1 MVYIPYNNGRYN
13 KDWINMHITAIK
25 VKFLDDVKLELTY
38 QDGKII
44 RFDMASM
51 FSKFPQL
58 EELRRNRELFTRG
71 HLDPGG
77 YGIIWNEDLDFD
89 TTSIYEDGEVVG
101 QEETTINQQIGTLLL
116 KTREQ
121 LNITQTELS
130 KLSHVDQGDISKIER
145 GTGNPTIAK
154 INKLFAALGK
164 SISLTLL

>member
-1 MVYIPYNNGRYN
+1 
-13 KDWINMHITAIK
+13 MHITATK

-44 RFDMASM
+44 RYDMSVM

-58 EELRRNRELFTRG
+58 EELRRDRELFTHG

-77 YGIIWNEDLDFD
+77 YGVLWNEDLDFD

-101 QEETTINQQIGTLLL
+101 YEETTINQQIGTLLL
-116 KTREQ
+116 KTREEM
-121 LNITQTELS
+121 NITQTELS
-130 KLSHVDQGDISKIER
+130 RMSHIDQGDISKIER
-145 GTGNPTIAK
+145 GAGNPTLAK
-154 INKLFAALGK
+154 ISKLFKALGR